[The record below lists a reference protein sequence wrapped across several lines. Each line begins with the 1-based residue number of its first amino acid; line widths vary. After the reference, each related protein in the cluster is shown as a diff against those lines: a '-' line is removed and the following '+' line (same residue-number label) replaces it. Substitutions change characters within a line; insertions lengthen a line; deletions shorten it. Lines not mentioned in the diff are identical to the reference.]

1 MAVSAAL
8 HAGASALKA
17 LRIWQNLIFS
27 QNLVNVHER
36 RATETGPKK
45 EGANAPRKLAQ
56 RLSGWRRA
64 QE

>member
-27 QNLVNVHER
+27 QNI
-36 RATETGPKK
+36 
-45 EGANAPRKLAQ
+45 
-56 RLSGWRRA
+56 
-64 QE
+64 